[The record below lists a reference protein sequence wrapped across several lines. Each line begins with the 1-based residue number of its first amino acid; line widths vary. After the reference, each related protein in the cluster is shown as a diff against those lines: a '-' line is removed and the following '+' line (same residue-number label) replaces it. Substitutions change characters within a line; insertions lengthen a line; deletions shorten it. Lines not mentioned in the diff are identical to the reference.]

1 VSWGERVKLSSARRE
16 AKILS
21 YPVPEGKQ
29 AKLPSVT
36 TKRRKQMEQKEERVQ
51 VYDVT
56 ALTSLE
62 KLEPVR
68 VRPGMYIGSTGIKGL
83 HHCIWEILDN
93 AIDEISNGFGDSAA
107 VILNKDKTVT
117 IVDNGRGIPTGMHP
131 TKKKSGVEMVFTELH
146 TGGKFNNDVY
156 KTSGGL
162 HGVGAAVVNAL
173 SKWLEVEVKQNGR
186 IYKQRFENAYDRTVK
201 REMPGTPVT
210 SLEALGSTK
219 ETGTKVTFMP
229 DKDVFSV
236 TEFKF
241 EVIDERLQELAFQ
254 NKGITLKLVDNR
266 KDEVVEK
273 EYHSERG
280 LLDFIDYLN
289 ESKTPL
295 HNPPILFDGERE
307 VNGLNM
313 YGEVC
318 VQFTDSTTEYIAS
331 YVNNIPTTESG
342 THESGFKTGMTRAFK
357 EWAKKLNL
365 IKEKDKEFEGDDLRE
380 GMTAIVRI
388 KISNPIFEGQTKTKL
403 GNTEAYTMMNDLAYT
418 KFSEWIED
426 NKDTAASMINNALD
440 AAARREKIKKINE
453 AEKKKIGKGTAP
465 LAGKIAVCT
474 MKDPTVCEFIVVEGD
489 SAGGSAKQARD
500 RRFQTIMPSKGKIMN
515 TEKQKLEN
523 VLGSEE
529 LKIFNTAIGTG
540 VLDNCKEDDL
550 KYDKIIIM
558 SDADVDGYHIRTL
571 WMTYIYRYMRSIIAN
586 GHLYLAQPPLYK
598 VYKQGKGGEIVK
610 YAYSDDELEKVKKEV
625 GKGALLQRYKG
636 LGEMNPQQ
644 LWETTL
650 NPETRTLHQ
659 ITIEDA
665 AKAEK
670 MVSLLM
676 GDVVAPRKNYMY
688 KYAEF

>member
-1 VSWGERVKLSSARRE
+1 MEQV
-16 AKILS
+16 
-21 YPVPEGKQ
+21 EGKGQ
-29 AKLPSVT
+29 I
-36 TKRRKQMEQKEERVQ
+36 
-51 VYDVT
+51 YDVT
-56 ALTSLE
+56 SLTSLE

-93 AIDEISNGFGDSAA
+93 SIDEISNGFGNEAT
-107 VILNKDKTVT
+107 VILNKDKSVT
-117 IVDNGRGIPTGMHP
+117 ITDNGRGIPTGIHP
-131 TKKKSGVEMVFTELH
+131 VKKKTGVEMVFTELH
-146 TGGKFNNDVY
+146 TGGKFNNDIY

-173 SKWLEVEVKQNGR
+173 SSWMEVEIKQNGH
-186 IYKQRFENAYDRTVK
+186 IYNQRFEYAYDK
-201 REMPGTPVT
+201 RLKRDMPGTPVSNLKMVGDT
-210 SLEALGSTK
+210 E
-219 ETGTKVTFMP
+219 ETGTKITFMP
-229 DKDVFSV
+229 DKEVFST

-241 EVIDERLQELAFQ
+241 DIIDERLQELAFQ
-254 NKGITLKLVDNR
+254 NKGITLRLVDNR
-266 KDEVVEK
+266 KEEIVEK
-273 EYHSERG
+273 QYHSERG
-280 LLDFIDYLN
+280 LLDFIEYLN
-289 ESKTPL
+289 ESKTAL
-295 HNPPILFDGERE
+295 HAEPILFDGEKE
-307 VNGLNM
+307 INGINM
-313 YGEVC
+313 YGEIC
-318 VQFTDSTTEYIAS
+318 IQFTDSTTEHIAS

-365 IKEKDKEFEGDDLRE
+365 LKEKDKEFEGDDVRE

-403 GNTEAYTMMNDLAYT
+403 GNTEAYTMMNELAYT

-426 NKDTAASMINNALD
+426 NKDIASSVINNAID
-440 AAARREKIKKINE
+440 AASRREKIKKINE

-465 LAGKIAVCT
+465 LAGKISVCT
-474 MKDPTVCEFIVVEGD
+474 LRDSSICEFIVVEGD

-540 VLDNCKEDDL
+540 VLDNYNENDL
-550 KYDKIIIM
+550 KYDKIVILA
-558 SDADVDGYHIRTL
+558 DADVDGFHIRTL
-571 WMTYIYRYMRSIIAN
+571 WMTYIYRYMRKLIAN
-586 GHLYLAQPPLYK
+586 GHLYIALPPLYK
-598 VYKQGKGGEIVK
+598 VYKQTKNKEIVK
-610 YAYSDDELEKVKKEV
+610 YAYSDSELESTKKEV
-625 GKGALLQRYKG
+625 GKGALIQRYKG
-636 LGEMNPQQ
+636 LGEMNADQ

-650 NPETRTLHQ
+650 NPETRTLQQ

>member
-1 VSWGERVKLSSARRE
+1 MEIENKVKN
-16 AKILS
+16 
-21 YPVPEGKQ
+21 
-29 AKLPSVT
+29 T
-36 TKRRKQMEQKEERVQ
+36 
-51 VYDVT
+51 YDVT
-56 ALTSLE
+56 DLTSLE

-68 VRPGMYIGSTGIKGL
+68 VRPGMYIGSTGSKGL
-83 HHCIWEILDN
+83 HHCLWEVLDN
-93 AIDEISNGFGDSAA
+93 SIDEISNGYGDKIII
-107 VILNKDKTVT
+107 ILNKDKSVTVT
-117 IVDNGRGIPTGMHP
+117 DNGRGIPTGIHP
-131 TKKKSGVEMVFTELH
+131 IKKKSGVEMVFTELH
-146 TGGKFNNDVY
+146 TGGKFDNKNY

-173 SKWLEVEVKQNGR
+173 SEWLEVEVYQNGQ
-186 IYKQRFENAYDRTVK
+186 IYKQRFEYAYDNQLKK
-201 REMPGTPVT
+201 RMPGTPVT
-210 SLEALGSTK
+210 ALKAIGKT
-219 ETGTKVTFMP
+219 EITGTKVTFMA
-229 DKDVFSV
+229 DKEIFS
-236 TEFKF
+236 TIDFKF

-254 NKGITLKLVDNR
+254 NKGITLIL
-266 KDEVVEK
+266 KDERNEEAVIK

-289 ESKTPL
+289 ESKTVL
-295 HNPPILFDGERE
+295 HQEPIVFEGEKNI
-307 VNGLNM
+307 NGLDM

-318 VQFTDSTTEYIAS
+318 MQFTDSTSEYIAS
-331 YVNNIPTTESG
+331 YVNNIPTRDAG

-365 IKEKDKEFEGDDLRE
+365 LKEKDKEFEGDDLRE
-380 GMTAIVRI
+380 GLTAIVRI
-388 KISNPIFEGQTKTKL
+388 KISNPVFEGQTKNKL
-403 GNTEAYTMMNDLAYT
+403 GNNEAYTMMNDLAYT
-418 KFSEWIED
+418 KFGEWIED
-426 NKDTAASMINNALD
+426 NKEIASIIINNAID
-440 AAARREKIKKINE
+440 AAQRREKIKKINE

-465 LAGKIAVCT
+465 LAGKIAICT
-474 MKDPTVCEFIVVEGD
+474 LKEAPLCEFIVVEGD

-540 VLDNCKEDDL
+540 VLENYKEEDL
-550 KYDKIIIM
+550 KYGKIIIM

-571 WMTYIYRYMRSIIAN
+571 WMTYIYRYMKPLIAN
-586 GHLYLAQPPLYK
+586 GHLFIALPPLYK
-598 VYKQGKGGEIVK
+598 VYKNDKKGEIVQ
-610 YAYSDDELEKVKKEV
+610 YAYSDEELEKVKKNV

-636 LGEMNPQQ
+636 LGEMNADQ

-650 NPETRTLHQ
+650 NPATRTLQ
-659 ITIEDA
+659 QVTIDDA

-676 GDVVAPRKNYMY
+676 GDVVEPRKNYMY

>member
-1 VSWGERVKLSSARRE
+1 
-16 AKILS
+16 
-21 YPVPEGKQ
+21 
-29 AKLPSVT
+29 
-36 TKRRKQMEQKEERVQ
+36 MENIEEKVQ

-83 HHCIWEILDN
+83 HHCIWEVLDN
-93 AIDEISNGFGDSAA
+93 AIDEISNGFGNKATI
-107 VILNKDKTVT
+107 ILNKDKSVTV
-117 IVDNGRGIPTGMHP
+117 VDNGRGIPTGMHP

-173 SKWLEVEVKQNGR
+173 SKWLEVEVRQNGH
-186 IYKQRFENAYDRTVK
+186 IYKQRFENAYDKTVK

-210 SLEALGSTK
+210 QLKIIGDTT

-229 DKDVFSV
+229 DSEVFS
-236 TEFKF
+236 TTDFKF
-241 EVIDERLQELAFQ
+241 DVIDERLQELAFQ
-254 NKGITLKLVDNR
+254 NKGITLKLIDDR
-266 KDEVVEK
+266 KEEVVEK

-289 ESKTPL
+289 ESKTTL
-295 HNPPILFDGERE
+295 HNPPILFEGERE

-318 VQFTDSTTEYIAS
+318 IQFTDSTTEYIAS

-365 IKEKDKEFEGDDLRE
+365 VKEKDKEFEGDDLRE

-418 KFSEWIED
+418 RFSEWIED
-426 NKDTAASMINNALD
+426 NKETAGSLINNAVE

-474 MKDPTVCEFIVVEGD
+474 LKDSSVCEFIVVEGD

-540 VLDNCKEDDL
+540 VLDNYNEADL
-550 KYDKIIIM
+550 KYDKIIIL

-571 WMTYIYRYMRSIIAN
+571 WMTYIYRYMRPLIAN

-598 VYKQGKGGEIVK
+598 VYKQGKGGEISK
-610 YAYSDDELEKVKKEV
+610 YAYSDEELEKAKKEI
-625 GKGALLQRYKG
+625 GKGNLIQRYKG
-636 LGEMNPQQ
+636 LGEMNPEQ
-644 LWETTL
+644 LWQTTL

-659 ITIEDA
+659 ITIDDA

-676 GDVVAPRKNYMY
+676 GEVVAPRKSYMY